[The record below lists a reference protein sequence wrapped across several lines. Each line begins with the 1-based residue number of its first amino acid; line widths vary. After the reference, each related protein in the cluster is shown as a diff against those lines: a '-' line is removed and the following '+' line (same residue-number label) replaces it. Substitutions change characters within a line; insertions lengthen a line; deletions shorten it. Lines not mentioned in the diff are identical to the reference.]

1 MADLGSAKNEATAT
15 EAVRSPASHHP
26 LPMSSS
32 SSSSPSGPL
41 ASLIVP
47 RVARKN
53 SFYGASE
60 QELLVQPKPP
70 SPQRDAIT
78 VFSTFS
84 AGLGSG
90 FLSSIACAPLDLVRT
105 RLQVWGDVLGP
116 KSASTTTSS
125 TSAAITTK
133 QTARAPPSIYRVLKE
148 IIRQDGYLGCF
159 RGLGATLVTVP
170 LFWGVY
176 FPLYDESKRYLTHH
190 YPDTNIAVLHCG
202 SAVFTGAI
210 ADVICNPLFVIR
222 TRLQTQALHNRA
234 AGNNSANLGMWR
246 TAKDLVQGAP
256 EGTRVLWRGMSAN
269 LMGLSHV
276 AVQFPV
282 YERLK
287 QYARERKQQQQQQQ
301 VHGAQLLQEQPQH
314 ESAVELLLAS
324 GLAKMCASLL
334 TYPHEVLRS
343 RMMDSRATVAPTL
356 RGTARAIHQADGIAG
371 FYTGLPVTLIRVVPN
386 CCITFV
392 SYELLLRWSREYF
405 ATYRE

>member
-1 MADLGSAKNEATAT
+1 MPNLGSAKDEATVHSSSQHT
-15 EAVRSPASHHP
+15 
-26 LPMSSS
+26 LPMSS
-32 SSSSPSGPL
+32 PLRPL

-116 KSASTTTSS
+116 KSATTTST
-125 TSAAITTK
+125 TSSSGGGAVTAKPTT
-133 QTARAPPSIYRVLKE
+133 TRTPPSIYRVLKE

-222 TRLQTQALHNRA
+222 TRLQTQALHNMA
-234 AGNNSANLGMWR
+234 EGNSSVELGMWR

-256 EGTRVLWRGMSAN
+256 EGIRVLWRGMSAN

-287 QYARERKQQQQQQQ
+287 QYARERKQQQ
-301 VHGAQLLQEQPQH
+301 VHGTQQLQQPQH

-356 RGTARAIHQADGIAG
+356 RGTARAIYQADGIAG

-405 ATYRE
+405 SAHRP